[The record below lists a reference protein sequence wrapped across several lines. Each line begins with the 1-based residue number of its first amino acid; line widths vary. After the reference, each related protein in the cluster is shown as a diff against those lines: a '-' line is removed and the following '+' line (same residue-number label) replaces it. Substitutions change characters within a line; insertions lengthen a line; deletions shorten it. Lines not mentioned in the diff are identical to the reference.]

1 MRSSLMDH
9 SFHGSPLVPRVLR
22 IVVVEDNLDAIHTTA
37 LLLRELGHTVD
48 YATNGYVALDVIR
61 RFRPDFVLCD
71 LGLPGSNGFDVCTQV
86 KADPELRAVRV
97 LALTAYSDE
106 KSRTRARG
114 IGFDGYY
121 VKPLL
126 PETLAD
132 LFGDPRSGQ
141 LPKNEPHLP

>member
-1 MRSSLMDH
+1 MDQ

-22 IVVVEDNLDAIHTTA
+22 IVLVEDNLDAVHTTA

-48 YATNGYVALDVIR
+48 YATNGFVALDVIR

-71 LGLPGSNGFDVCTQV
+71 LGLPGSNGFDVCTQI
-86 KADPELRAVRV
+86 KADPELRGVRV

-106 KSRTRARG
+106 KSRERAREVR
-114 IGFDGYY
+114 FDGYY

-126 PETLAD
+126 PAALAD

-141 LPKNEPHLP
+141 PPRSEPHSP

>member
-1 MRSSLMDH
+1 MDQSLP
-9 SFHGSPLVPRVLR
+9 GSPLAPRVLR
-22 IVVVEDNLDAIHTTA
+22 LVVVEDNLDAVHTTA

-71 LGLPGSNGFDVCTQV
+71 LGLPGSSGFEVCAQV
-86 KADPELRAVRV
+86 KADPELRGVRV

-106 KSRTRARG
+106 KSRQRARDA
-114 IGFDGYY
+114 GFDGYY

-126 PETLAD
+126 PQGLAD
-132 LFGDPRSGQ
+132 LFGDPHNGHPATNQ
-141 LPKNEPHLP
+141 PHSP

>member
-1 MRSSLMDH
+1 MDQ
-9 SFHGSPLVPRVLR
+9 SFHGSSLTPRVLR
-22 IVVVEDNLDAIHTTA
+22 IVVVEDNLDSVHTTA

-48 YATNGYVALDVIR
+48 YATNGFVALDVIR

-86 KADPELRAVRV
+86 KADPELRGVKV

-106 KSRTRARG
+106 KSRQRAREA
-114 IGFDGYY
+114 GFDGYY

-126 PETLAD
+126 PEALAD
-132 LFGDPRSGQ
+132 LFGDPRAGH
-141 LPKNEPHLP
+141 LPKSEPHSP